1 MFRVII
7 FNFIFIVFF
16 TSISLSQQKVDF
28 RTPEEQAKDPKIALK
43 KSLIFPGMGQ
53 IYNDQKIKGYSLIAA
68 EIFSLWSFNENRKKH
83 KNYSESDAKSQDY
96 YLRERNRFAWM
107 AIGLYFYGILDSVVE
122 AHLDNFDEIVKQ
134 NNPVEKEGNIY
145 GE

>member
-1 MFRVII
+1 MFRIV
-7 FNFIFIVFF
+7 IFIIFF
-16 TSISLSQQKVDF
+16 TSLSFAQQKVDF

-43 KSLIFPGMGQ
+43 KSLTFPGMGQ
-53 IYNDQKIKGYSLIAA
+53 IYNDQKIKVYSLMAA

-122 AHLDNFDEIVKQ
+122 AHLDNFDGIVKQ
-134 NNPVEKEGNIY
+134 NNPVEKEGDID

>member
-1 MFRVII
+1 MLRII
-7 FNFIFIVFF
+7 TFNFIFVIFF
-16 TSISLSQQKVDF
+16 TSITLAQQKVDF
-28 RTPEEQAKDPKIALK
+28 RTPEEQAKNPKIALK
-43 KSLIFPGMGQ
+43 KSLTFPGMGQ

-68 EIFSLWSFNENRKKH
+68 EIFSLWSFNENRKKY

-134 NNPVEKEGNIY
+134 SDPIKIEGNQ
-145 GE
+145 

>member
-1 MFRVII
+1 MLRIV
-7 FNFIFIVFF
+7 IFIIFF
-16 TSISLSQQKVDF
+16 TSLSFAQQKVDF

-43 KSLIFPGMGQ
+43 KSITFPGMGQ
-53 IYNDQKIKGYSLIAA
+53 IYNDQKIKGYSLMAA

-134 NNPVEKEGNIY
+134 NNPVEKEGNID

>member
-1 MFRVII
+1 MFRIVIFII
-7 FNFIFIVFF
+7 FFI
-16 TSISLSQQKVDF
+16 SISFAQQKVDF

-43 KSLIFPGMGQ
+43 KSLTFPGMGQ
-53 IYNDQKIKGYSLIAA
+53 IYNDQKIKGYSMIAL
-68 EIFSLWSFNENRKKH
+68 EIFYLWSFNENRKNY
-83 KNYSESDAKSQDY
+83 KNYNENMPKSENY
-96 YLRERNRFAWM
+96 YLSARNRFAWN

-134 NNPVEKEGNIY
+134 NNPVEKEGDID

>member
-1 MFRVII
+1 MFRIV
-7 FNFIFIVFF
+7 IFIIFF
-16 TSISLSQQKVDF
+16 TSLSFTQQKVDF
-28 RTPEEQAKDPKIALK
+28 RTLEEQAKDPKIALK
-43 KSLIFPGMGQ
+43 KSITFPGMGQ
-53 IYNDQKIKGYSLIAA
+53 IYNDQKIKGYSLMAA

-134 NNPVEKEGNIY
+134 NNPVEKEGDID

>member
-1 MFRVII
+1 MFRIV
-7 FNFIFIVFF
+7 IFIIFF
-16 TSISLSQQKVDF
+16 TSLSFAQQKVDF

-43 KSLIFPGMGQ
+43 KSLTFPGMGQ
-53 IYNDQKIKGYSLIAA
+53 IYNDQKIKGYSMIAL
-68 EIFSLWSFNENRKKH
+68 EIFYLWSFNENRKNY
-83 KNYSESDAKSQDY
+83 KNYNENMPKSENY
-96 YLRERNRFAWM
+96 YLSARNRFAWN

-134 NNPVEKEGNIY
+134 NNPVEKEGDID

>member
-1 MFRVII
+1 MFRIV
-7 FNFIFIVFF
+7 IFIIFF
-16 TSISLSQQKVDF
+16 TSLSFAQQKVDF

-43 KSLIFPGMGQ
+43 KSLTFPGMGQ
-53 IYNDQKIKGYSLIAA
+53 IYNDQKIKGYSLMAA

-83 KNYSESDAKSQDY
+83 KNYSESDTKSQDY

-134 NNPVEKEGNIY
+134 NNPVEKEGDID